1 MAPWRRMAVAGAL
14 ALGLYQT
21 ATSVAA
27 IQGPV
32 RTDAGLLQGT
42 PAADPSITVFRGIPY
57 AAPPVGALRWR
68 PPQPVMPWTGV
79 RDAGKQAAVCPTG
92 RARPGQTQSEDCLF
106 VNLWTGA
113 SKAGEKRAVMVWFH
127 GSGDNIADAVFDGE
141 NLAKKGVV
149 VVTVEYRVGVLAGLA
164 TRELSQESGHDASSN
179 YGLMDDVAALQW
191 VRRNIAAFG
200 GDPANV
206 TLFGQSHGAGTQ
218 HFLAMSPLA
227 MGLFHRVIMQ
237 SHARYPQDPVLF
249 QVALDYKTLPEAEA
263 AGARFMD
270 KLGAHSLSELRAAP
284 LEKLLSTP
292 TDGGDHV
299 LDGWFIPHNFAETY
313 AKGSQVD
320 AFVIAGFNQDETGA
334 SPETNYA
341 RVAERNAARAAA
353 AAAAAVAEAAGGA
366 DRSHQN
372 PTNPSGLAAYVAAAH
387 QKYGAMSDE
396 YLKLY
401 PASNDHEAFTAN
413 NDATRDNGRVS
424 LWMWAGAWRQKA
436 TQPVY
441 LYYWTHA
448 PPGKNHDFS
457 GAYHGS
463 EISFVFDH
471 PRGPDELGWT
481 DADRRIGGLMSS
493 YWTNFA
499 KTGNPNGKG
508 LPTWPAYGGK
518 TQEVME
524 LGDHF
529 RPLTLAD
536 KAKVDFWKRFYA
548 TQPAG

>member
-1 MAPWRRMAVAGAL
+1 MACVKRIAWMVALAAGAL
-14 ALGLYQT
+14 HASTAL
-21 ATSVAA
+21 AA
-27 IQGPV
+27 LAAPV
-32 RTDAGLLQGT
+32 RTDAGLLQGA
-42 PAADPSITVFRGIPY
+42 PAKDPSITVFKGIPY
-57 AAPPVGALRWR
+57 AAPPTGALRWR
-68 PPQPVMPWTGV
+68 PPQPAVPWQGV
-79 RDAGKQAAVCPTG
+79 RSAGKQAAVCPTG
-92 RARPGQTQSEDCLF
+92 RAKPGQTPSEDCLF

-164 TRELSQESGHDASSN
+164 TRELSQESGHNASSN

-191 VRRNIAAFG
+191 VKRNIAAFG

-227 MGLFHRVIMQ
+227 KGLFHRMILQ
-237 SHARYPQDPVLF
+237 SHARFPQDPVLF
-249 QVALDYKTLPEAEA
+249 QVALDYNTLPEAEA
-263 AGARFMD
+263 AGARYME
-270 KLGAHSLSELRAAP
+270 KVGAHSLKELREMP

-299 LDGWFIPHNFAETY
+299 LDGYFMPRKFADTY
-313 AKGSQVD
+313 AAGSQVN

-334 SPETNYA
+334 SPETNYP

-353 AAAAAVAEAAGGA
+353 AAAAEAAAGA

-372 PTNPSGLAAYVAAAH
+372 PTNPSGLAAYVAAAQ
-387 QKYGAMSDE
+387 QKYGAMADE

-448 PPGKNHDFS
+448 PPGRNHDFS

-463 EISFVFDH
+463 EISFVFNH
-471 PRGPDELGWT
+471 PRAPDELGWT
-481 DADRRIGGLMSS
+481 DADARIGDVMSG

-499 KTGNPNGKG
+499 KTGNPNGAG
-508 LPTWPAYGGK
+508 LPKWESYSGK
-518 TQEVME
+518 SQQVME
-524 LGDHF
+524 LGEHF
-529 RPLTLAD
+529 QPLPLAD